1 MKEQMRPQ
9 KQHGLL
15 PTDLLPRGCSV
26 GPAAG
31 ERWLRCR
38 LPGSGP
44 AFHFPFSLY
53 YRDCKLMIHT
63 PVRILEA
70 SGGSGRAAL
79 LPLKQSVNESTSTK
93 SQDEDSDTRIS
104 SQGP

>member
-31 ERWLRCR
+31 ERCLRCR

-44 AFHFPFSLY
+44 AFHVPFSLY

-63 PVRILEA
+63 PTRILERLGA
-70 SGGSGRAAL
+70 AGGQL
-79 LPLKQSVNESTSTK
+79 YFPINNQ
-93 SQDEDSDTRIS
+93 
-104 SQGP
+104 